1 MNQGLLEK
9 IQLYVQMGRDDIL
22 NEVTDEIRET
32 LEPIPVHVDMG
43 DESVGLYG
51 DYYGTPSGTESSF
64 GATGGKSDITI
75 YAIGFQGFEHDE
87 PGLKKKVKK
96 VLMHEYGHYLGFSE
110 EELRER
116 GIF

>member
-9 IQLYVQMGRDDIL
+9 IQLYVQMARDDIL
-22 NEVTDEIRET
+22 NEVNTELRET
-32 LEPIPVHVDMG
+32 LEPIPVHVNMG

-51 DYYGTPSGTESSF
+51 DYYGNPSGTESSF
-64 GATGGKSDITI
+64 GPMGGKSDITL
-75 YAIGFQGFEHDE
+75 YAAGFQGLDDDE

-110 EELRER
+110 EELRAK